1 MVGIDRYSCDYL
13 VLPAVGD
20 LGPNDLVT
28 VLEVLLEVRAQWNDI
43 GLGLGVPP
51 GTLEAIEQ
59 DHPNS
64 KRRLTEVLKVW
75 LNSLPD
81 PSWEGLVQ
89 ALRRPLVGEEVLA
102 NKLEMRFCLQKT
114 VVQEPPPGIMDMHS
128 SLSHNDLPNLITHCL
143 LPQHHLNHHTY
154 LRQLASQWNLLHV

>member
-1 MVGIDRYSCDYL
+1 MVGIYRYSCDYL

-20 LGPNDLVT
+20 LGPNDLAP
-28 VLEVLLEVRAQWNDI
+28 VLEELLEVRAKWDDI

-64 KRRLTEVLKVW
+64 KRRLMEVLKVW
-75 LNSLPD
+75 LNTLPD

-89 ALRRPLVGEEVLA
+89 ALRRPLVGAETLA
-102 NKLEMRFCLQKT
+102 NILEMKFCLQQT
-114 VVQEPPPGIMDMHS
+114 VVQELPPGIMDMHS
-128 SLSHNDLPNLITHCL
+128 FFSCNDLPNLITHCL
-143 LPQHHLNHHTY
+143 LPQYHLNHHMY
-154 LRQLASQWNLLHV
+154 LRLLASQWP